1 MGVGLAG
8 DPVFPVTGESATGD
22 DAVDVDMQ
30 SEVLAPGV
38 QDHDD
43 PQFRAQVLGVSPKG
57 LEGVSGRV
65 E

>member
-1 MGVGLAG
+1 M
-8 DPVFPVTGESATGD
+8 FPVTGESATGD